1 MENYVEHLVKGKKD
15 TKVYMERGVALALPF
30 LCFFIF
36 LLLSLTPFL
45 FLIIFIIP
53 YLVWIRTDKEYEYLY
68 MAGDLSIDTVYH
80 KSSRKRAFSCTK
92 EEVLEIGQ
100 YNENRLEGWRRE
112 GVLIEDYA
120 GLGEN
125 THYFYLVQ
133 KAGKKYA
140 LILDCPEKLLKE
152 MRLYSREKG
161 L

>member
-15 TKVYMERGVALALPF
+15 TKVYIERGVALALPF

-36 LLLSLTPFL
+36 LLLSLPPFL
-45 FLIIFIIP
+45 
-53 YLVWIRTDKEYEYLY
+53 
-68 MAGDLSIDTVYH
+68 
-80 KSSRKRAFSCTK
+80 
-92 EEVLEIGQ
+92 LELGQ
-100 YNENRLEGWRRE
+100 YPENRLEGWRRE
-112 GVLIEDYA
+112 GVSIEDYA

>member
-1 MENYVEHLVKGKKD
+1 
-15 TKVYMERGVALALPF
+15 
-30 LCFFIF
+30 
-36 LLLSLTPFL
+36 
-45 FLIIFIIP
+45 
-53 YLVWIRTDKEYEYLY
+53 

-112 GVLIEDYA
+112 GVFIEDYA

>member
-15 TKVYMERGVALALPF
+15 TKVYIERGVALALPF

-36 LLLSLTPFL
+36 LLLSLPPFL
-45 FLIIFIIP
+45 FLIIFI
-53 YLVWIRTDKEYEYLY
+53 
-68 MAGDLSIDTVYH
+68 

-112 GVLIEDYA
+112 GVSIEDYA

-125 THYFYLVQ
+125 SHYFYLVQ